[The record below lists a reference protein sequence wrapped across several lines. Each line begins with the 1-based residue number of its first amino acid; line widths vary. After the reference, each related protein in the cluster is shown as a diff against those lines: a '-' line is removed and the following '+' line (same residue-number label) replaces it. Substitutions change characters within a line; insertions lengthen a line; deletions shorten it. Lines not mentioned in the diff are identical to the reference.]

1 MPTYVGCMHTCTYV
15 HTYIHVQYCTHAI
28 DIYMYI
34 ITNTCYTNRVS
45 RQQTTH
51 CEVYSHNQVDLAASS
66 DVVHKGMSG
75 ACPAHQN
82 TAQHMKQY
90 NLLMTIRN
98 VKVNT
103 CTHLSRP
110 FSGRFSCGNGQSKQS
125 NNLLT
130 SLLQSWVCL
139 SWYTCPSSLPVSQGW
154 AGGGCEQC
162 HL

>member
-1 MPTYVGCMHTCTYV
+1 MGVPVTVHAYRHTDTIPHTYV
-15 HTYIHVQYCTHAI
+15 HTYTVMYTCHRHN
-28 DIYMYI
+28 IYIYT
-34 ITNTCYTNRVS
+34 ITNTCYANRVS

-66 DVVHKGMSG
+66 DVVHKGISG

-110 FSGRFSCGNGQSKQS
+110 FSGRFSSGNGQSKQS
-125 NNLLT
+125 NSQLT
-130 SLLQSWVCL
+130 SLLQS
-139 SWYTCPSSLPVSQGW
+139 
-154 AGGGCEQC
+154 
-162 HL
+162 